1 MNIQP
6 LGKGIIVIPSD
17 MMENKDGIELKMNCS
32 FRIGEVVSVSSGVEE
47 PIGIGDS
54 VLYLDS
60 RPLPNGQH
68 IVQEK
73 SVYAKIKKEE

>member
-17 MMENKDGIELKMNCS
+17 MMENMNGIDVKIDCS
-32 FRIGEVVSVSSGVEE
+32 FKIGEVVSVSSGVEE
-47 PIGIGDS
+47 PINVGDS
-54 VLYLDS
+54 VLYVDS
-60 RPLPNGQH
+60 RPLPNGNH